1 MEELIKMTPNPERAV
16 NILQQVELRLKD
28 ANNKNPDEFATLI
41 IEAYYEVIKELLT
54 ALLAV
59 DGWKTLSHTAL
70 IEYLRKEYSKQF
82 AEHEIQTIDEL
93 RKIRNRIAYEGFLVK
108 KDYYD
113 RKSPIALEIIS
124 KLKKLVKEN
133 AVK

>member
-1 MEELIKMTPNPERAV
+1 MEELIKMTQNTERAV

-70 IEYLRKEYSKQF
+70 IEYLRETYSKQF
-82 AEHEIQTIDEL
+82 AEHDIQTIDEL

-108 KDYYD
+108 KDYYG
-113 RKSPIALEIIS
+113 RKSPTALEIIS
-124 KLKKLVKEN
+124 KLKKLVKEK